1 MICARCAA
9 TRGQSR
15 AGPMS
20 SQYIRARRS
29 LHPPF
34 ANGGASLRDGAR
46 VAAICASADG
56 SCMASSRM
64 ACLAH
69 LAPETPSS
77 SAGCPARSWRVSGRA
92 SKSRSRGLGRRRHW
106 GPRRAVLLGHAV
118 PLEKQ
123 GRAAAIRKWHPVRG
137 KLVPMFAEIAARC
150 APRVSPSVSARRARC
165 ILRLIRDIARAA
177 FRYTECRM
185 ALNPGASTIAASPS
199 SMSRSLHAKT
209 PQVEPARSPRSAA
222 LLAIEQGGWSA
233 ANYCHALGV
242 GGRRSALARCCGRLF
257 CADWSD
263 ASGSSPCARARSCRV
278 ARFSAMRVLFLSACS
293 GVAAGLF
300 LGDAANRTAANLF
313 PRGQGAAHE
322 ESAIEESFHIAYGH
336 FEKRRRALRATRQS
350 AGARRA
356 QLRQKGGCARG
367 GRGSDAW
374 RRCSESGARLARE
387 ERPARAIETGLRL
400 WIPRGSPRRSRP
412 RAWIGVT
419 LRSMHQAYSSLLRQ
433 LKAGEALYRT
443 ASAFT
448 AYAADPSR
456 QRSPARCL
464 AAARAD
470 ARARRDRR
478 CNPCAGWQA
487 PLRQGRRRRGSPARP
502 ARREPRVAPG
512 ARQARQLIAPIARRG
527 SQRSRR
533 RVRGE
538 RRARRRPCAS
548 LSQGGAVN
556 QIFGFDASKRRC
568 ARGARG
574 GGAFLLGV
582 AAPTTSANKR
592 RGLLPRGSSSR
603 WRRDRAPPARGIPA
617 RALRH

>member
-1 MICARCAA
+1 
-9 TRGQSR
+9 
-15 AGPMS
+15 
-20 SQYIRARRS
+20 
-29 LHPPF
+29 
-34 ANGGASLRDGAR
+34 
-46 VAAICASADG
+46 
-56 SCMASSRM
+56 
-64 ACLAH
+64 
-69 LAPETPSS
+69 
-77 SAGCPARSWRVSGRA
+77 
-92 SKSRSRGLGRRRHW
+92 
-106 GPRRAVLLGHAV
+106 
-118 PLEKQ
+118 
-123 GRAAAIRKWHPVRG
+123 
-137 KLVPMFAEIAARC
+137 
-150 APRVSPSVSARRARC
+150 
-165 ILRLIRDIARAA
+165 
-177 FRYTECRM
+177 
-185 ALNPGASTIAASPS
+185 
-199 SMSRSLHAKT
+199 
-209 PQVEPARSPRSAA
+209 
-222 LLAIEQGGWSA
+222 
-233 ANYCHALGV
+233 
-242 GGRRSALARCCGRLF
+242 
-257 CADWSD
+257 
-263 ASGSSPCARARSCRV
+263 
-278 ARFSAMRVLFLSACS
+278 MRVLFLSACS

-412 RAWIGVT
+412 RARARARASIGVT

>member
-165 ILRLIRDIARAA
+165 IVRLIRDIARAA

-263 ASGSSPCARARSCRV
+263 ASGSSPCARAR
-278 ARFSAMRVLFLSACS
+278 
-293 GVAAGLF
+293 GVA
-300 LGDAANRTAANLF
+300 
-313 PRGQGAAHE
+313 
-322 ESAIEESFHIAYGH
+322 ES
-336 FEKRRRALRATRQS
+336 L
-350 AGARRA
+350 
-356 QLRQKGGCARG
+356 
-367 GRGSDAW
+367 
-374 RRCSESGARLARE
+374 
-387 ERPARAIETGLRL
+387 
-400 WIPRGSPRRSRP
+400 
-412 RAWIGVT
+412 V
-419 LRSMHQAYSSLLRQ
+419 
-433 LKAGEALYRT
+433 
-443 ASAFT
+443 
-448 AYAADPSR
+448 
-456 QRSPARCL
+456 
-464 AAARAD
+464 
-470 ARARRDRR
+470 
-478 CNPCAGWQA
+478 
-487 PLRQGRRRRGSPARP
+487 
-502 ARREPRVAPG
+502 
-512 ARQARQLIAPIARRG
+512 
-527 SQRSRR
+527 
-533 RVRGE
+533 
-538 RRARRRPCAS
+538 
-548 LSQGGAVN
+548 
-556 QIFGFDASKRRC
+556 
-568 ARGARG
+568 
-574 GGAFLLGV
+574 
-582 AAPTTSANKR
+582 
-592 RGLLPRGSSSR
+592 
-603 WRRDRAPPARGIPA
+603 
-617 RALRH
+617 